1 MSKWDELSMAE
12 RAAMM
17 KVAVRNGITN
27 LSDIR
32 EKYNEFAGGGNT
44 KSDDD
49 LIDRI
54 IQEEGFSKK
63 PEDIGDG
70 EMTLGSGLTA
80 KKWRD
85 LYAKRGNKWSAAD
98 NRRAVAEEVAN
109 RRRWAER
116 NIPNWEK
123 LPDSSQKAL
132 LSYKYNYDF
141 TRSNS
146 PKLFKALEAG
156 NLQEAARQM
165 NATSKD
171 PKFKKGLQ
179 ARRQRE
185 QNWFLSDLNQ
195 RPTTVMPV
203 ETPVST
209 AVYNPFAIQQQTTQ
223 AYPVMVP
230 DEDSYVTA
238 HPLTTGEL
246 KAQEMKERF
255 DAVNRFNALMNMI
268 GFENN
273 PLPSFTS
280 TSNVFLDSL
289 SPLINGNADGGR
301 IHIAPSKRGTFTAAA
316 SKHGKSVQEFASQVL
331 AHKENYSSAMVKKAN
346 FARNAAKWHGLGGN
360 LFYPGGDITYGQ
372 HYYDYTIEGHP

>member
-70 EMTLGSGLTA
+70 KMTLGSGLTA
-80 KKWRD
+80 KKWHD
-85 LYAKRGNKWSAAD
+85 LYAKRGNKWSATD

-165 NATSKD
+165 DATSKD

-185 QNWFLSDLNQ
+185 QNWFLSDLNLNQ
-195 RPTTVMPV
+195 RPATTMPV

-223 AYPVMVP
+223 AYPIMVP

-289 SPLINGNADGGR
+289 SPLINGNADGGK
-301 IHIAPSKRGTFTAAA
+301 IYIKPSHRGRLTELKART
-316 SKHGKSVQEFASQVL
+316 GKTEAEL
-331 AHKENYSSAMVKKAN
+331 YNDGNPAHKRMVV
-346 FARNAAKWHGLGGN
+346 FARNSRKWKHGLGGF
-360 LFYPGGDITYGQ
+360 LI
-372 HYYDYTIEGHP
+372 